1 MTESESP
8 AELASPAQT
17 RKSRS
22 LSLVWIVPLVA
33 LVVGGWLVFKAL
45 SEKGPVITI
54 TFSSAEGLEAGKTK
68 IRYKDVV
75 VGQIE
80 AIRLDENL
88 THVVV
93 TAELGKDYGR
103 YLNDR
108 TRFWVARAQIRGG
121 TASGLSTLLSG
132 AYIGV
137 DPALGG
143 QPTSSFN
150 GLEVPPVVTSGL
162 PGRHFMLKARRL
174 GSLNVGV
181 PVYYRQIQVGQ
192 VVSYGFAPDGQT
204 VDVQVFVEAPHD
216 AKVTGNT
223 RFWNSSGLD
232 VSLSAQGLKVDT
244 ESIIS
249 IISGGLAFDVPDGVE
264 PGGPAE
270 ENAVFQLYPSR
281 ESIQE
286 KTYTL
291 RRTWMV
297 YFDQSV
303 RGLSVGAPVEIYG
316 IKIGEVS
323 AIDLIFDEKRRELRV
338 PVLLSVEPERIQN
351 VLKAIPER
359 QAGDPNPL
367 LKWFVEERNLRA
379 QLKTG
384 NLLTGQLLVDLGF
397 YPDEPKAA
405 LAHEN
410 GLPVIPSVGGS
421 IEQIQE
427 SIAKITRSLE
437 KVPFEQIGRDFDL
450 LLKEATTTVRDAGTF
465 ARRLNGET
473 APALQSSLGAL
484 QTTLQEVQGTI
495 GKDSPLNYNL
505 KKTLEELALTLRS
518 LRELTT
524 AIETQP
530 QSLLFGK
537 GEKEDEK

>member
-1 MTESESP
+1 MTDISLSNDQAAP
-8 AELASPAQT
+8 AAV
-17 RKSRS
+17 RKRGGI
-22 LSLVWIVPLVA
+22 SLVWIVPLVA
-33 LVVGGWLVFKAL
+33 LVVGGWLAYKAV

-68 IRYKDVV
+68 IKYKDVV
-75 VGQIE
+75 IGQVEGIH
-80 AIRLDENL
+80 LGDDL
-88 THVVV
+88 KHVVV
-93 TAELGKDYGR
+93 TAELEKDYGR
-103 YLNDR
+103 YLNDQ

-137 DPALGG
+137 DPAPGG
-143 QPTSSFN
+143 QPTTAFR

-162 PGRHFMLKARRL
+162 PGKHFWLKARRL
-174 GSLNVGV
+174 GSINVGV

-192 VVSYGFAPDGQT
+192 VVSYGFAPDGQS
-204 VDVQVFVEAPHD
+204 VDVQIFVESPHD
-216 AKVTGNT
+216 AKIRENT
-223 RFWNSSGLD
+223 RFWNASGLN
-232 VSLSAQGLKVDT
+232 VSLSAQGLKVAT
-244 ESIIS
+244 ESLITL
-249 IISGGLAFDVPDGVE
+249 ISGGLAFDVPDGAE
-264 PGGPAE
+264 PGKEMG
-270 ENAVFQLYPSR
+270 ENTVFQLYPSQ

-297 YFDQSV
+297 FFDQSV
-303 RGLSVGAPVEIYG
+303 RGLSIGAPVEIYG

-323 AIDLIFDEKRRELRV
+323 GIDLIYDAKRKDLRV
-338 PVLLSVEPERIQN
+338 PVLLSIEPERIQN
-351 VLKAIPER
+351 MLKAVPEPK
-359 QAGDPNPL
+359 ADDPEPL
-367 LKWFVEERNLRA
+367 LRWFVEERNMRA

-397 YPDEPKAA
+397 YPDEPKAG

-410 GLPVIPSVGGS
+410 DMPVIPSMGGS

-427 SIAKITRSLE
+427 SIARITRNLE
-437 KVPFEQIGRDFDL
+437 KVPFEKIGKNLDQ
-450 LLKEATTTVRDAGTF
+450 LLKESTTTVRDAGAF

-473 APALQSSLGAL
+473 APALQASLAAL
-484 QTTLQEVQGTI
+484 QKTLEDVQTTI

-505 KKTLEELALTLRS
+505 KKNLEELALTLRS

>member
-17 RKSRS
+17 RTSRS

-33 LVVGGWLVFKAL
+33 LVVGGWLVFKAM

-54 TFSSAEGLEAGKTK
+54 TFSTAEGLEAGKTK
-68 IRYKDVV
+68 IKYKDVA
-75 VGQIE
+75 VGQVE
-80 AIRLDENL
+80 SIRLGADLKRVE
-88 THVVV
+88 V
-93 TAELGKDYGR
+93 TAELSKGYER

-108 TRFWVARAQIRGG
+108 TRFWVERAQIRGG
-121 TASGLSTLLSG
+121 TASGLTTLLSG

-137 DPALGG
+137 DPDVGG
-143 QPTSSFN
+143 QPTRHFN
-150 GLEVPPVVTSGL
+150 GLELPPVVTTGL
-162 PGRHFMLKARRL
+162 PGKHFRLKARQL

-192 VVSYGFAPDGQT
+192 VVSYGFAPDGRE

-216 AKVTGNT
+216 ARVTRNT
-223 RFWNSSGLD
+223 RFWNASGLD

-244 ESIIS
+244 ESLIS
-249 IISGGLAFDVPDGVE
+249 IISGGLAFDVPDGTE
-264 PGGPAE
+264 AGGEAE
-270 ENAVFQLYPSR
+270 ENTVFQLYPSHD
-281 ESIQE
+281 SIQE
-286 KTYTL
+286 KTYAL
-291 RRTWMV
+291 RRNWLV
-297 YFDQSV
+297 YFDESV

-323 AIDLIFDEKRRELRV
+323 AIDLIYDEKRRELRV

-397 YPDEPKAA
+397 YPDEPKAV

-410 GLPVIPSVGGS
+410 DLPVIPSMGGS

-427 SIAKITRSLE
+427 SIARITRSLE
-437 KVPFEQIGRDFDL
+437 KVPFDKIGKDLDL
-450 LLKEATTTVRDAGTF
+450 LLKESTATVRDVGAF
-465 ARRLNGET
+465 ARRLDGET
-473 APALQSSLGAL
+473 APALQESLAAL
-484 QTTLQEVQGTI
+484 QRTLLEVQGTM
-495 GKDSPLNYNL
+495 GQDSPLNYNL
-505 KKTLEELALTLRS
+505 GRSLEELSLTLRS

-524 AIETQP
+524 AIENRP

-537 GEKEDEK
+537 GEKTDEE

>member
-1 MTESESP
+1 MTDSESP
-8 AELASPAQT
+8 AELASPAQI

-54 TFSSAEGLEAGKTK
+54 MFSSAEGLEAGKTK
-68 IRYKDVV
+68 IKYKDVV
-75 VGQIE
+75 IGQVE
-80 AIRLDENL
+80 TIRLGDDL
-88 THVVV
+88 KRVVV
-93 TAELGKDYGR
+93 TAELAKGYDR

-108 TRFWVARAQIRGG
+108 TRFWVERAQIRGG
-121 TASGLSTLLSG
+121 TASGLTTLFSG

-137 DPALGG
+137 DPALEG
-143 QPTSSFN
+143 QPTVSFV
-150 GLEVPPVVTSGL
+150 GLEVQPVVTTGL
-162 PGRHFMLKARRL
+162 PGKHFWLKARKL
-174 GSLNVGV
+174 GSLKVGV

-192 VVSYGFAPDGQT
+192 VVSFGFAPDGRT
-204 VDVQVFVEAPHD
+204 VDVQVFIEAPHD
-216 AKVTGNT
+216 AKVTQNT

-232 VSLSAQGLKVDT
+232 VSLSAQGLKIDT
-244 ESIIS
+244 ESLIT
-249 IISGGLAFDVPDGVE
+249 IISGGLAFDVPDGME
-264 PGGPAE
+264 PGGEAAE
-270 ENAVFQLYPSR
+270 HATFQLYPTR

-291 RRTWMV
+291 RRTWLV

-303 RGLSVGAPVEIYG
+303 RGLSIGAPVEIYG

-323 AIDLIFDEKRRELRV
+323 GIDLIYDEKRRELRV

-351 VLKAIPER
+351 VLKAIPE
-359 QAGDPNPL
+359 QEAGESNPL
-367 LKWFVEERNLRA
+367 LRWFVEDRNLRA

-397 YPDEPKAA
+397 YPDEPKAV

-410 GLPVIPSVGGS
+410 GLPVIPSMGGS

-427 SIAKITRSLE
+427 SIARITRSLE
-437 KVPFEQIGRDFDL
+437 KVPFEKIGRDFDL
-450 LLKEATTTVRDAGTF
+450 LLKDATTTVRDAGVF

-473 APALQSSLGAL
+473 APALQASLGAL

-524 AIETQP
+524 AIESRP

>member
-1 MTESESP
+1 MTDISLSKDQAAP
-8 AELASPAQT
+8 AT
-17 RKSRS
+17 VRKRGGI
-22 LSLVWIVPLVA
+22 SLVWIVPLVA
-33 LVVGGWLVFKAL
+33 LIVGGWLAYKAV
-45 SEKGPVITI
+45 SEKGPVISI
-54 TFSSAEGLEAGKTK
+54 TFSTAEGLEAGKTK
-68 IRYKDVV
+68 IKYKDVV
-75 VGQIE
+75 VGQVESIH
-80 AIRLDENL
+80 LGDDL
-88 THVVV
+88 KHVVV
-93 TAELGKDYGR
+93 TAELDKDYGR
-103 YLNDR
+103 YLNDK

-143 QPTSSFN
+143 QSTKDFR

-162 PGRHFMLKARRL
+162 PGKHFWLKARRL

-192 VVSYGFAPDGQT
+192 VVSYGFSPDGQS
-204 VDVQVFVEAPHD
+204 VDVQIFIESPHD
-216 AKVTGNT
+216 AKIAENT
-223 RFWNSSGLD
+223 RFWNSSGLN
-232 VSLSAQGLKVDT
+232 VSLSAQGLKVDM
-244 ESIIS
+244 ESIITLM
-249 IISGGLAFDVPDGVE
+249 SGGLAFDVPEGVA
-264 PGGPAE
+264 PGREMP
-270 ENAVFQLYPSR
+270 ENSVFQLYPSQ

-291 RRTWMV
+291 RRTWLV
-297 YFDQSV
+297 YFDRSV
-303 RGLSVGAPVEIYG
+303 RGLSAGAPVEIYG
-316 IKIGEVS
+316 IRIGEV
-323 AIDLIFDEKRRELRV
+323 ADVDLIYDEKRKDLRV
-338 PVLLSVEPERIQN
+338 PVLLSIEPERIQN
-351 VLKAIPER
+351 MLKAVPEYK
-359 QAGDPNPL
+359 AGEREPL

-397 YPDEPKAA
+397 YPDEPKAV

-410 GLPVIPSVGGS
+410 DLPVIPSMGGS

-427 SIAKITRSLE
+427 SIARITRNLE
-437 KVPFEQIGRDFDL
+437 KVPFEKIGKNLDQ
-450 LLKEATTTVRDAGTF
+450 LLKESTTTVRDAGVF

-473 APALQSSLGAL
+473 APALQASLGAL
-484 QTTLQEVQGTI
+484 QTTLQEVQGAI
-495 GKDSPLNYNL
+495 GNDSPLNYNL

-524 AIETQP
+524 AIESRP